1 MNEKLSAE
9 ALSALLGQFT
19 PENLGSRLFME
30 RSDLLTPENFLV
42 WFHERFHYLQVVFT
56 PYGHLKWASYRT
68 STTDIIEAWANLSL
82 MLNQP
87 RRLPIKEYLLNDTP
101 ESVKLACNIWLCD
114 LKNDIYKIVERGGTS
129 CGNMSLFA
137 GLTYETCCPLIMIYG
152 QEHRMRGIDILES
165 FAKFEEA
172 MLGEIITG
180 RTLDELINPNKLNP
194 EYYSALYYFIET
206 LGPER
211 LVEFPIVCELALA
224 TAHIPLPSSIENFQK
239 YAPNWRFIKLV
250 EKT

>member
-87 RRLPIKEYLLNDTP
+87 RRLPINNNLRVRRI
-101 ESVKLACNIWLCD
+101 S
-114 LKNDIYKIVERGGTS
+114 
-129 CGNMSLFA
+129 
-137 GLTYETCCPLIMIYG
+137 
-152 QEHRMRGIDILES
+152 
-165 FAKFEEA
+165 
-172 MLGEIITG
+172 
-180 RTLDELINPNKLNP
+180 
-194 EYYSALYYFIET
+194 
-206 LGPER
+206 ER
-211 LVEFPIVCELALA
+211 LAHKCSIYIINSLTIPALSCEVYPHSTELSTS
-224 TAHIPLPSSIENFQK
+224 TASF
-239 YAPNWRFIKLV
+239 RFR
-250 EKT
+250 